1 MRLTGLLLAM
11 MMALGLTAC
20 SGGSDKSTDKAAA
33 APAASAPAAA
43 APAKAYNPDKD
54 TDGDC

>member
-20 SGGSDKSTDKAAA
+20 SGGSDKSADKAAA
-33 APAASAPAAA
+33 APEASAPAA

>member
-1 MRLTGLLLAM
+1 MRLTALLLTM

-20 SGGSDKSTDKAAA
+20 SGGSDSGKSASEK
-33 APAASAPAAA
+33 AASAPAA
-43 APAKAYNPDKD
+43 APAKAYNPDAD